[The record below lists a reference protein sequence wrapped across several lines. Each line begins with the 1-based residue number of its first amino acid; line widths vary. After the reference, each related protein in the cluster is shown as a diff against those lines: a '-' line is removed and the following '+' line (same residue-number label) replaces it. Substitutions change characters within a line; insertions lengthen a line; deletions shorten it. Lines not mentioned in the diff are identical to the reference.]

1 MCIFPAS
8 FPKQHR
14 GNPVHMYNKY
24 ISTSGGYFRG
34 RKDGLMNL
42 FPKNRNFDGKDLSNQ
57 VFEMDGLGNT
67 WVCHPDIDE
76 KGQDFDR
83 CSFVGANLSGSTFRI
98 YT

>member
-1 MCIFPAS
+1 
-8 FPKQHR
+8 
-14 GNPVHMYNKY
+14 
-24 ISTSGGYFRG
+24 
-34 RKDGLMNL
+34 MNL

-83 CSFVGANLSGSTFRI
+83 
-98 YT
+98 

>member
-1 MCIFPAS
+1 
-8 FPKQHR
+8 
-14 GNPVHMYNKY
+14 
-24 ISTSGGYFRG
+24 
-34 RKDGLMNL
+34 MNL

-83 CSFVGANLSGSTFRI
+83 CSFVGANLSGTFKKSIHEGVATLKCQHGVLQYIIVI
-98 YT
+98 YERVGLWVQLLRTVYSQII

>member
-1 MCIFPAS
+1 
-8 FPKQHR
+8 
-14 GNPVHMYNKY
+14 
-24 ISTSGGYFRG
+24 
-34 RKDGLMNL
+34 MNL

-76 KGQDFDR
+76 KGKTLID
-83 CSFVGANLSGSTFRI
+83 VLLLVLIYLVAHLRI